1 MEMATLRVS
10 RVTAP
15 LRQQVLEGLHSAITE
30 GRFRPGDR
38 LIERELCELTG
49 VSRTLIRE
57 ALRQLETLGLVTIIP
72 NKGPVVAR
80 ISPEDA
86 EDLYQVRA
94 VLEGLASRLFAE
106 RASDEHR
113 RILAASFERLVE
125 ALENEDPRGRLR
137 AKTDFYEALLEGC
150 GNQVVRT
157 QLQQL
162 HARIALLRVT
172 SLSQPGRPQQTLVE
186 IRRIVDAMERR
197 DGQAAWDASVEHV
210 ERAAVVAVEALKAMT
225 DESLEATGTENR

>member
-1 MEMATLRVS
+1 MDVVTLRVS
-10 RVTAP
+10 RVSAP
-15 LRQQVLEGLHSAITE
+15 LRQQVLELLRNAITE
-30 GRFRPGDR
+30 SRFRPGDR

-57 ALRQLETLGLVTIIP
+57 ALRQLETLGLVTTIP
-72 NKGPVVAR
+72 NKGPVVTR

-86 EDLYQVRA
+86 EELYQVRA

-106 RASDEHR
+106 RASDEQR
-113 RILAASFERLVE
+113 RVLVASFERLAE

-137 AKTDFYEALLEGC
+137 AKTDFYEALLDGC

-162 HARIALLRVT
+162 HARIALLRAT
-172 SLSQPGRPQQTLVE
+172 SLSQPGRPQQTVVE
-186 IRRIVDAMERR
+186 IRRIVEALKRG

-210 ERAAVVAVEALKAMT
+210 EQAAIVAVGALKAMT
-225 DESLEATGTENR
+225 EEGLEPAGTESQ